1 MDGRLNLLKAKL
13 LVVDDDESIAR
24 LLGVMLRAAGFED
37 VTLCHDPVNVPA
49 LYREHRYDL
58 ILLDLHMPGMDGY
71 QVMAALKEIETEG
84 YLPVLVITADP
95 EEKLKALHEGAKDF
109 IPKPFDRAEVLTR
122 VQNLLEVRLLYRQL
136 RDYNRDLEQKVR
148 ERTARLTRSY
158 HETLRAMTRA
168 AEYRDDSTGAHVR
181 RISFYARA
189 LAERLGM
196 DGEFTDRIFHASPM
210 HDIGKIG
217 IPDAILLKKGPL
229 TPQEW
234 RIMRTHPTI
243 GAQMLMH
250 SESPY
255 LQMGAQ
261 IAAAHHEHW
270 DGTGYPDRLKGEEIP
285 LAARVMMICDVYDA
299 LRSERPYKPALEHQA
314 TMEIIVEGDARIK
327 PWHFDPTVLAAFGQ
341 SVEVFREIFA
351 ANADQPEAE

>member
-1 MDGRLNLLKAKL
+1 
-13 LVVDDDESIAR
+13 
-24 LLGVMLRAAGFED
+24 
-37 VTLCHDPVNVPA
+37 
-49 LYREHRYDL
+49 
-58 ILLDLHMPGMDGY
+58 
-71 QVMAALKEIETEG
+71 
-84 YLPVLVITADP
+84 VLVITADP

-168 AEYRDDSTGAHVR
+168 AEYRDDTTGAHVR

-217 IPDAILLKKGPL
+217 IPDAILLKPGKL
-229 TPQEW
+229 SAAEVDV
-234 RIMRTHPTI
+234 MRGHTTI
-243 GAQMLMH
+243 GARIL
-250 SESPY
+250 SGSDVPV
-255 LQMGAQ
+255 LQT
-261 IAAAHHEHW
+261 AAAISLSHHERW
-270 DGTGYPDRLKGEEIP
+270 DGTGYPEGKAGDAIP
-285 LAARVMMICDVYDA
+285 LVGRIVAAADIYDA
-299 LRSERPYKPALEHQA
+299 LTHERPYKRAWTREEALGYVQSASGRELDPGVVEALLHVLH
-314 TMEIIVEGDARIK
+314 TM
-327 PWHFDPTVLAAFGQ
+327 P
-341 SVEVFREIFA
+341 
-351 ANADQPEAE
+351 QPEPVS

>member
-1 MDGRLNLLKAKL
+1 MDERLNLLKAKL

-24 LLGVMLRAAGFED
+24 LLGVVLRAAGYND
-37 VTLCHDPVNVPA
+37 VTLCHEPAKVPA
-49 LYREHRYDL
+49 LYRKHRYDL
-58 ILLDLHMPGMDGY
+58 ILLDLHMPDMDGY

-95 EEKLKALHEGAKDF
+95 EEKLKALQEGAKDF
-109 IPKPFDRAEVLTR
+109 IPKPFDNAEVLTR
-122 VQNLLEVRLLYRQL
+122 VQNLLEVRLLYREV
-136 RDYNRDLEQKVR
+136 RDYNRHLAQKVQ

-196 DGEFTDRIFHASPM
+196 DGEFIDRIFHASPM

-229 TPQEW
+229 TEAEW

-261 IAAAHHEHW
+261 IAAAHHERW
-270 DGTGYPDRLKGEEIP
+270 DGTGYPSGLKGGEIP

-299 LRSERPYKPALEHQA
+299 LRSVRPYKPAIEHQA
-314 TMEIIVEGDARIK
+314 SLEIIIEGDERIK
-327 PWHFDPTVLAAFGQ
+327 PWHFDPAVFDAFRR
-341 SVEVFREIFA
+341 SAEVFREIFA
-351 ANADQPEAE
+351 ANADRPEGE